1 MDHEIPEIK
10 NLFDGIPVDIDE
22 EFSEDL
28 VTGKNV
34 RIERIVSA
42 GHASGEGFWYDQI
55 ENEWVIL
62 LCGSAG
68 LRFEGVADPV
78 ILRPG
83 DHVNIPAGR
92 KHRVEWTAPEEK
104 TVWLAVFY

>member
-1 MDHEIPEIK
+1 MKHEPQKIG
-10 NLFDGIPVDIDE
+10 NLYDGIPIEIGE

-28 VTGKNV
+28 LADSNV
-34 RIERIVSA
+34 RIERIVSL
-42 GHASGEGFWYDQI
+42 GHASAEGFWYDQK

-62 LCGSAG
+62 LCGGAR
-68 LRFEGVADPV
+68 LRFEGDADPV
-78 ILRPG
+78 VLRPG

-92 KHRVEWTAPEEK
+92 RHRVEWTAPEEK